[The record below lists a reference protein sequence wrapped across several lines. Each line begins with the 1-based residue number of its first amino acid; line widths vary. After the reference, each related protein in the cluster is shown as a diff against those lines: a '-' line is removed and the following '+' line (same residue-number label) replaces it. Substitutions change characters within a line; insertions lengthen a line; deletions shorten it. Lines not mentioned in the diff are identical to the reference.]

1 LRKELKKMANTA
13 TNVSVG
19 KPAVAGSIYVAP
31 LGTTLPTDTSTALDA
46 AFKSLGFVS
55 EDGVTN
61 SNSMETDDIKEW
73 GGATVLSLQT
83 SKDDTFQFTLIEA
96 LNADVLKTVYGASN
110 VTGTLATGL
119 TIKANADDPAQYSW
133 VVEMVLR
140 GGVAKRIVIPA
151 ASITELGDIAYTT
164 NDAIGYEVT
173 LTATPDSAGNTHYEY
188 LKSA

>member
-1 LRKELKKMANTA
+1 MANTA

-19 KPAVAGSIYVAP
+19 KPATAGSIYVAP
-31 LGTTLPTDTSTALDA
+31 LGTTLPTDTVTALDA

-96 LNADVLKTVYGASN
+96 LNEDVLKTVYGASN
-110 VTGTLATGL
+110 ILGTLAAGL
-119 TIKANADDPAQYSW
+119 TVKANAKDPVQYSW
-133 VVEMVLR
+133 AIEMVLR
-140 GGVAKRIVIPA
+140 GGVAKRIIIPA

-164 NDAIGYEVT
+164 SDAIGYEVT

>member
-1 LRKELKKMANTA
+1 MANTA

-73 GGATVLSLQT
+73 GGATVLPLQT

-96 LNADVLKTVYGASN
+96 LNVDVLKTVYGASN

-119 TIKANADDPAQYSW
+119 TIKANADDPVQYSW
-133 VVEMVLR
+133 VIEMVLR

-164 NDAIGYEVT
+164 SDAIGYEVT
-173 LTATPDSAGNTHYEY
+173 LTATADSAGNTHYEY
-188 LKSA
+188 LKSAS